1 MRSAKFL
8 ILVLLLTFFH
18 SGTSFANTVELQDW
32 KEGLKECAKDS
43 DGFWIDILVDE
54 SSSMQTNDPK
64 KQSFPAS
71 YALIEEIEAKLGDL
85 NSLNKDVYLNLYAY
99 SGTIRA
105 IYSTGLPVTSN
116 DLKDVP
122 NLKWTY
128 TGDGT
133 NIDIVF
139 AQLFENSSGN
149 TIIRD
154 SNANLFKTPELG
166 VSSRD
171 LKLCHVGLV
180 ITDAAFGGYDGYQD
194 LVNAFLSS
202 DDSYLLVGYVGG
214 NDSAFNSLNNI
225 VSKENGLAIKID
237 DLNNIFLLWE
247 EVIEVLDTSE
257 DIEGE
262 MKVAEDIKIEICDE
276 NTVATVNNNCSYT
289 LTLEAFADKYNLFGG
304 VRDQNK
310 QPSNLDG
317 LVLKITGPNST
328 KGTDIPLS
336 DREEQV
342 RDIQG
347 VSFTVDPGRSK
358 FKISLTP
365 TSKEYRDFVGD
376 WKFQIY
382 SENPINN
389 RYVLMDEKIYGEL
402 KAYLTGPDSAT
413 PFIEACYDLKLEKLN
428 DGSIFNEADFEVDNV
443 NFIYQNEN
451 GGDLVNIATV
461 QRNGLEYCFTFNE
474 KYSNTSIYIKPDV
487 SVIVNSSAGSFD
499 FNTTKQET
507 KVNLGFIP
515 AGIKINNF
523 ENKLLRSTAALG
535 DVTINSSDE
544 DGYSLV
550 TEAPNSLIFLD
561 CLSEWIPV
569 GTTDTSKP
577 KYGFVLNIDNQE
589 VGCGQEVEIQ
599 NPGTYSFNFVLDVQE
614 IFEGKGDLKLE
625 VSIFDTTYSNDNLV
639 GKAQFIQPVYFV
651 PFSSKILW
659 VFLVLTSVIGVASA
673 MNFLLM
679 QSQKGFTFPQ
689 NKQAITFE
697 INKNTLLDEFTKEI
711 KMVNPI
717 NLPREKLRS
726 KEING
731 ITFSAQSGSNKTS
744 KIYLNSSGSVYCDS
758 KAEPSQH
765 VSKNEFIRD
774 SLFIFNIDSDQ
785 TAKCILFINTSTQVS
800 ELDFITLYENIIT
813 KFLVSSKNEDK
824 DKNLEN
830 EDFSENDFKE
840 KDQITDD
847 FSDDDFSDD
856 DFSDDDFSDD
866 DF

>member
-1 MRSAKFL
+1 MVMNSKGVDIR
-8 ILVLLLTFFH
+8 
-18 SGTSFANTVELQDW
+18 QDYP
-32 KEGLKECAKDS
+32 G
-43 DGFWIDILVDE
+43 
-54 SSSMQTNDPK
+54 
-64 KQSFPAS
+64 
-71 YALIEEIEAKLGDL
+71 Y
-85 NSLNKDVYLNLYAY
+85 
-99 SGTIRA
+99 
-105 IYSTGLPVTSN
+105 
-116 DLKDVP
+116 
-122 NLKWTY
+122 
-128 TGDGT
+128 
-133 NIDIVF
+133 
-139 AQLFENSSGN
+139 
-149 TIIRD
+149 
-154 SNANLFKTPELG
+154 FKTPVLG
-166 VSSRD
+166 ISSE
-171 LKLCHVGLV
+171 KAGLCHVGIV
-180 ITDAAFGGYDGYQD
+180 ITDA
-194 LVNAFLSS
+194 VI
-202 DDSYLLVGYVGG
+202 G
-214 NDSAFNSLNNI
+214 NDDYKELVDLFLYNTKTDGSLEINQNNFLLAGHI
-225 VSKENGLAIKID
+225 GTSGFENLEKNIKSENGVAIKID
-237 DLNNIFLLWE
+237 NLNNIFLIWE
-247 EVIEVLDTSE
+247 EVADAINPPDEELD
-257 DIEGE
+257 GE
-262 MKVAEDIKIEICDE
+262 ITTAKDVKIDICDE
-276 NTVATVNNNCSYT
+276 QTLLTQNNNCSYI
-289 LTLEAFADKYNLFGG
+289 LSLEAFAETYSLFGAI
-304 VRDQNK
+304 RDQNK
-310 QPSNLDG
+310 QPTNLDG
-317 LVLKITGPNST
+317 LILKITGPNST

-336 DREEQV
+336 NREEQA

-365 TSKEYRDFVGD
+365 ASKEYRDFVGD

-389 RYVLMDEKIYGEL
+389 RYVLMDEKIFGEL

-428 DGSIFNEADFEVDNV
+428 DGTIFNEADFEVDNV
-443 NFIYQNEN
+443 NFIFLNKN

-461 QRNGLEYCFTFNE
+461 QRNDLEYCFTFNE
-474 KYSNTSIYIKPDV
+474 KYPNSSIYIKPKV
-487 SVIVNSSAGSFD
+487 SVKVKSSAGSFP
-499 FNTTKQET
+499 FPTTTLET

-515 AGIKINNF
+515 AGIKINTF

-535 DVTINSSDE
+535 DVTINSSEE

-550 TEAPNSLIFLD
+550 TEASNSTIFLD

-599 NPGTYSFNFVLDVQE
+599 NPGKYSFNFVLDVQE

-639 GKAQFIQPVYFV
+639 GNAQFIQPVYFV
-651 PFSSKILW
+651 PSSSKILW
-659 VFLVLTSVIGVASA
+659 VFLVLTSVIGVATA

-697 INKNTLLDEFTKEI
+697 INKNTLLDEFIKEI
-711 KMVNPI
+711 KIVNPI

-744 KIYLNSSGSVYCDS
+744 KIYLNSSGSIYFDS
-758 KAEPSQH
+758 KAEPSRH
-765 VSKNEFIRD
+765 ISKKEFIRD
-774 SLFIFNIDSDQ
+774 SLFIFNIDIDQ
-785 TAKCILFINTSTQVS
+785 TAKCVLFVNSSTQVS
-800 ELDFITLYENIIT
+800 ELDFVTLYENIIT

-830 EDFSENDFKE
+830 DDFSENDFKE
-840 KDQITDD
+840 KDQMTDD